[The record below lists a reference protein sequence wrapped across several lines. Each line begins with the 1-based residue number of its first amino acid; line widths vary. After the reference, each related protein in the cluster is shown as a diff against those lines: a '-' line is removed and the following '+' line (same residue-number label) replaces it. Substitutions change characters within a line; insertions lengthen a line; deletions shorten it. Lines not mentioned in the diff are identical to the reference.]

1 MTETDIFDDG
11 NKEKFRIF
19 GFIHQTRKLIEGEVI
34 QKMYP
39 AEILTKLNDEPEIE
53 STDGGSFVSYRLQD
67 AFLPWPLNYFHIIP
81 DWCIITVLGI
91 IGLILLKVIF
101 DPMLA
106 CLTLIGDSSLSIIQ
120 RLSSI
125 IVPATTVSWIHNKN
139 TPQLELK
146 ELEDV
151 ENRISE
157 LEDQMQL
164 FKNVMVRNSNFNASK
179 RMSLAEESV

>member
-1 MTETDIFDDG
+1 
-11 NKEKFRIF
+11 
-19 GFIHQTRKLIEGEVI
+19 
-34 QKMYP
+34 
-39 AEILTKLNDEPEIE
+39 
-53 STDGGSFVSYRLQD
+53 
-67 AFLPWPLNYFHIIP
+67 
-81 DWCIITVLGI
+81 
-91 IGLILLKVIF
+91 
-101 DPMLA
+101 MLA
-106 CLTLIGDSSLSIIQ
+106 CLTLVGDSSLSIIQ

>member
-1 MTETDIFDDG
+1 M
-11 NKEKFRIF
+11 KVPV
-19 GFIHQTRKLIEGEVI
+19 LLI
-34 QKMYP
+34 QKGTG
-39 AEILTKLNDEPEIE
+39 ILKVLG
-53 STDGGSFVSYRLQD
+53 SGSFRKSWVLLDYT
-67 AFLPWPLNYFHIIP
+67 
-81 DWCIITVLGI
+81 DWCIITILGV

-106 CLTLIGDSSLSIIQ
+106 CLTLVGDSSLSIIQ
-120 RLSSI
+120 RLSSV

-164 FKNVMVRNSNFNASK
+164 FKNVMVRNVNFNASK